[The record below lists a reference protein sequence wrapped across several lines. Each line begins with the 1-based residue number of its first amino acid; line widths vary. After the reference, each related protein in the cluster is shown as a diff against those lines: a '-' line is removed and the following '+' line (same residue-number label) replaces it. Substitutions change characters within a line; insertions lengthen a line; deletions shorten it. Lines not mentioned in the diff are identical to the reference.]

1 MKKYL
6 SLVVVL
12 SVLVI
17 GGLSIHVTKGKAAE
31 TPQQAIAGQIIA
43 REKASVDAWQRK
55 DKAFYADF
63 LTDDATYFS
72 SQNPY
77 LEVDAKENFL
87 PKFEQFADIFKIN
100 SFQMYNP
107 AVQVYGDVAILTY
120 NSAVSASFGG
130 QPMNYTAKVTS
141 VYVKRGNNW
150 YVVHGH
156 ESLNPAPK

>member
-17 GGLSIHVTKGKAAE
+17 GGLSMTGTKGKAAA
-31 TPQQAIAGQIIA
+31 TPQQAVAAQIIA
-43 REKASVDAWQRK
+43 REKASVEAWQRK
-55 DKAFYADF
+55 DKAFYADY

-87 PKFEQFADIFKIN
+87 PNFEQYTEMFKFN
-100 SFQMYNP
+100 SYQMYNP
-107 AVQVYGDVAILTY
+107 SVQVYGDTAILTY
-120 NSAVSASFGG
+120 NSAVSASFAG
-130 QPMNYTAKVTS
+130 QSLNYTAKVTS
-141 VYVKRGNNW
+141 VYVKQGNTW
-150 YVVHGH
+150 RVVHGH
-156 ESLNPAPK
+156 ESMNPVSK